1 MGRTWIFDGQ
11 RCRCLGLALPFLD
24 DINAMA
30 ESVITT
36 TSVGDAVS
44 PTNKVGKDA
53 ANWAWN
59 CFWVGAFDSCTHIF
73 EIEPLT
79 SKG

>member
-36 TSVGDAVS
+36 TSVTPSVPQTKSGRMQLIVHGIVS
-44 PTNKVGKDA
+44 GSGRSTPA
-53 ANWAWN
+53 
-59 CFWVGAFDSCTHIF
+59 H
-73 EIEPLT
+73 T
-79 SKG
+79 S